1 MDLLEFQAKELLSRF
16 DIPIPASRIA
26 EDAEDAEK
34 CARRLQC
41 DRFVVKAQ
49 VRAGERREAGGIRFA
64 ASPEGVRATAE
75 LLLGQRF
82 LTKQMQG
89 RPQTVRW
96 LLIEQAIYASR
107 LLFAAVVLDRASGGL
122 VLLTSRAGGEGIE
135 TRAVDEPGLI
145 TRTPISIDGQTARAD
160 FDRAA
165 RAIELSGPAVAA
177 ARDVFQKMAQLAVE
191 LDAPQV
197 EINPLA
203 LTPDGRLIALD
214 AKISVDGN
222 ALFRHPALAQ
232 MKNAFETETG
242 ETEELG
248 ADRHQLNYMAMDGDI
263 GIVANGAGLALASL
277 DLVMQAGGRP
287 ANFMDIRTT
296 ASSLD
301 IAYGLSLILANP
313 QVRAILVNVHG
324 GGMQRCDTIAEGV
337 AVAVRKQPRAIPI
350 IVRLAG
356 NNADFARTRLS
367 AAGVAFREASD
378 MAHAA
383 AMAVAASRSG
393 PA

>member
-16 DIPIPASRIA
+16 DIPIPSSRIA
-26 EDAEDAEK
+26 DNVEDAEK
-34 CARRLQC
+34 CARRLRC

-64 ASPEGVRATAE
+64 ASPEGVRATSE
-75 LLLGQRF
+75 LMLGQRF
-82 LTKQMQG
+82 LTKQMHG

-96 LLIEQAIYASR
+96 LLIEEAVNASR
-107 LLFAAVVLDRASGGL
+107 LLFAAVVLDRATGGL

-135 TRAVDEPGLI
+135 TRAINEPGLI
-145 TRTPISIDGQTARAD
+145 TRTPIKIDGQIARAD
-160 FDRAA
+160 FDQAA
-165 RAIELSGPAVAA
+165 RAIELDGPAAEAA
-177 ARDVFQKMAQLAVE
+177 ADVFRKMAQLAVQ

-203 LTPDGRLIALD
+203 LTPDGRLVALD

-222 ALFRHPALAQ
+222 SLFRHPALAQ
-232 MKNAFETETG
+232 MKNAFESETG

-248 ADRHQLNYMAMDGDI
+248 ADRHQLNYLAMDGDI

-277 DLVMQAGGRP
+277 DLVVQAGGRP

-301 IAYGLSLILANP
+301 IAYGLSLVLANP
-313 QVRAILVNVHG
+313 QVRAVLVNVHG

-337 AVAVRKQPRAIPI
+337 AVAVRKQANPVPI
-350 IVRLAG
+350 VVRLAG
-356 NNADFARTRLS
+356 NNADFARTRLR
-367 AAGVAFREASD
+367 AAGVAFTEATD
-378 MAHAA
+378 MAQAA
-383 AMAVAASRSG
+383 AMAVRASRSG
-393 PA
+393 SA

>member
-16 DIPIPASRIA
+16 DIPIPSSRIA
-26 EDAEDAEK
+26 DNVEDAEK
-34 CARRLQC
+34 CARRLRC

-64 ASPEGVRATAE
+64 ASPEGVRATSE
-75 LLLGQRF
+75 LMLGQRF

-89 RPQTVRW
+89 RPQTVHW
-96 LLIEQAIYASR
+96 LLIEEAVNAAR
-107 LLFAAVVLDRASGGL
+107 LLFAAVVLDRTTGGL

-135 TRAVDEPGLI
+135 TRAVNEPGLI
-145 TRTPISIDGQTARAD
+145 TRTPIRLDGQIAKAD
-160 FDRAA
+160 FDAAA
-165 RAIELSGPAVAA
+165 RAIELEGPAAVAA
-177 ARDVFQKMAQLAVE
+177 ADIFQKMAQLAVQ

-232 MKNAFETETG
+232 MKSAFESETG

-248 ADRHQLNYMAMDGDI
+248 ADRHQLNYLAMDGDI

-277 DLVMQAGGRP
+277 DLVVKAGGRP

-301 IAYGLSLILANP
+301 IAYGLSLVLANP
-313 QVRAILVNVHG
+313 QVRAVLVNVHG

-337 AVAVRKQPRAIPI
+337 AVAVRKQVKPIPI
-350 IVRLAG
+350 VVRLAG
-356 NNADFARTRLS
+356 NNADFARTRLR
-367 AAGVAFREASD
+367 AAGVAFTEASD
-378 MAHAA
+378 MAQAA
-383 AMAVAASRSG
+383 AMAVQASKSG
-393 PA
+393 TA